1 MRALVLIVVAGL
13 ALAGGAP
20 AQTPPAGPAFPAL
33 RGRVVDTANLLSPAE
48 ESGLSRDLAALE
60 DRTNDQ
66 LVIATVPTLGG
77 RPISD
82 YALALSQYWSLGHHR
97 RGNGV
102 LILIVPEDHQMRIQ
116 VGFGLTGVLTDSE
129 AKAIIDRDMLPH
141 FRLNEWY
148 QGISA
153 GTHSVIQELSP
164 PR

>member
-1 MRALVLIVVAGL
+1 MRLFVLAIAASFALGDAV
-13 ALAGGAP
+13 P
-20 AQTPPAGPAFPAL
+20 AQTPPAFPAL

-48 ESGLSRDLAALE
+48 ETSLSRDLAALE

-82 YALALSQYWSLGHHR
+82 YAQALSDYWSLGHHR

-102 LILIVPEDHQMRIQ
+102 LILIVPDDHQMRIQ
-116 VGFGLTGVLTDSE
+116 VGFGLTGVLTDGE

-153 GTHSVIQELSP
+153 GTRSVIEELGP